1 MKCGCEAKWNE
12 PLPPLST
19 AVPAYFEI
27 TFCPLHAVAE
37 EMLYRLKSLFRATT
51 PGFSDL
57 LEHEQRETK
66 LLIEKLKPL

>member
-1 MKCGCEAKWNE
+1 MKCGCCVTFGIGLDNE
-12 PLPPLST
+12 VDTSD
-19 AVPAYFEI
+19 YEI
-27 TFCPLHAVAE
+27 VFCPLHAVAE